1 MPMSGNTDSIYD
13 QLKASFPEVS
23 MLLQEPLSKHTY
35 FKVGGPAEVY
45 LEVKTTNELSEIV
58 SFCRKNSI
66 PFTLFGGGSNVLVQD
81 KGLSGVVI
89 KNMTSNIEIMG
100 ETVVVDSGVLVNVL
114 VRKTIDQGLG
124 GLEYFMGLPGTVGGA
139 VVNNSHYKKQLF
151 GEHITSI
158 KVVDILG
165 KIKEYKAADLQFSY
179 DYSILQKTHETV
191 LSVTLKLTKAD
202 KNELQKIALESTQY
216 RSSTQPIG
224 LPSSGCIFKN
234 VEVPVEMREKFDG
247 KETIGAGYL
256 IDRAGLKGTKV
267 GGAVVSDK
275 HANFIVNTGNATS
288 QDILNLCEMIEKT
301 VKEKFGLVLHREV
314 FVL

>member
-23 MLLQEPLSKHTY
+23 ILSGEPLSKHTY

-45 LEVKTTNELSEIV
+45 LEIKTKELLSNIV

-89 KNMTSNIEIMG
+89 KNMTSDIEIKD
-100 ETVVVDSGVLVNVL
+100 ETVIVDSGVLVNVL

-151 GEHITSI
+151 GDHIETI
-158 KVVDILG
+158 TVVDISG
-165 KIKEYKAADLQFSY
+165 EQKEYIAADLEFSY

-202 KNELQKIALESTQY
+202 KDELQKIALESTQY

-224 LPSSGCIFKN
+224 VPSSGCIFKN
-234 VEVPVEMREKFDG
+234 VEVPVELRAKFDG

-256 IDRAGLKGTKV
+256 IDKAGLKGTRV
-267 GGAVVSDK
+267 GGAVVSDV
-275 HANFIVNTGNATS
+275 HANFIVNTGDATS
-288 QDILNLCEMIEKT
+288 QDILKLCEIIEKT
-301 VKEKFGLVLHREV
+301 VKDKFGLVLHREV